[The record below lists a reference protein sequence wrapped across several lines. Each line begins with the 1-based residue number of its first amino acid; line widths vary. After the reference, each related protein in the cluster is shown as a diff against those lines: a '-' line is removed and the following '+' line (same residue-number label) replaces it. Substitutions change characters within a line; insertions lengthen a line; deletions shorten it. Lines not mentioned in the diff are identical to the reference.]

1 MMLTGTV
8 VNYYTHCQRQCWL
21 FYHNLNLE
29 DNSEDVRIG
38 RVLHELKKSEKE
50 EVALDGIKLDKI
62 TAEYVTEIK
71 KSDADVAAAIAQL
84 EYYLIVL
91 YDKGVIRKGRLEC
104 LEKNKQSKT
113 IHTLTL
119 TEQTIAERKAHYR
132 QIEEFLSMAAPPS
145 PVLKPGCKKCAYFE
159 YCFI

>member
-1 MMLTGTV
+1 VILTGTV
-8 VNYYTHCQRQCWL
+8 VNYYTHCKRQCWL

-38 RVLHELKKSEKE
+38 RVLHELRQDKE
-50 EVALDGIKLDKI
+50 EVALDGIKLDKL

-71 KSDADVAAAIAQL
+71 KSDADLPAAMAQL

-91 YDKGVIRKGRLEC
+91 HDKGIFRKGRLEC
-104 LEKNKQSKT
+104 LEKNKQSKS

-119 TEQTIAERKAHYR
+119 TEEEIDERKEQYR
-132 QIEEFLSMAAPPS
+132 CIEEFLSAEIPPA
-145 PVLKPGCKKCAYFE
+145 PVLKHKCKKCAYYE

>member
-8 VNYYTHCQRQCWL
+8 VNYYTHCKRQCWL

-38 RVLHELKKSEKE
+38 RILHELKRQGKE
-50 EVALDGIKLDKI
+50 EVALDGIKLDKL

-71 KSDADVAAAIAQL
+71 KSDADLAAAMAQL

-91 YDKGVIRKGRLEC
+91 YDKGIVRKGRLEC
-104 LEKNKQSKT
+104 LEKKKQSKS
-113 IHTLTL
+113 IHTVTL
-119 TEQTIAERKAHYR
+119 TEEEMAEHKELYR
-132 QIEEFLSMAAPPS
+132 CIEEFLSADAPPA
-145 PVLKPGCKKCAYFE
+145 PTLRPICKKCAYYE